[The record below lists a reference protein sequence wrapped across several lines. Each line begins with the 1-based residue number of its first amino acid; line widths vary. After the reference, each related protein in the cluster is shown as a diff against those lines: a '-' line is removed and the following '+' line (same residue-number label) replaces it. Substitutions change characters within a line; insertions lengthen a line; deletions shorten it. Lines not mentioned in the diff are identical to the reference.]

1 MGPIAIATPFSTM
14 LPTTSYR
21 IPCVLGKVGDLL
33 INSANR
39 HRVGAGGVG
48 T

>member
-1 MGPIAIATPFSTM
+1 M

-33 INSANR
+33 INSADR
-39 HRVGAGGVG
+39 HRSRVGADGVG
-48 T
+48 TLATGNN

>member
-1 MGPIAIATPFSTM
+1 M

-33 INSANR
+33 INSADR
-39 HRVGAGGVG
+39 HRPRVDADGVG
-48 T
+48 TLDTGNN

>member
-1 MGPIAIATPFSTM
+1 M
-14 LPTTSYR
+14 LPTISCR

-39 HRVGAGGVG
+39 HRPSRVGADGVG
-48 T
+48 TLATGNN

>member
-1 MGPIAIATPFSTM
+1 M
-14 LPTTSYR
+14 LPTISCR

-39 HRVGAGGVG
+39 HRPRVGADGVG
-48 T
+48 TLATGNN